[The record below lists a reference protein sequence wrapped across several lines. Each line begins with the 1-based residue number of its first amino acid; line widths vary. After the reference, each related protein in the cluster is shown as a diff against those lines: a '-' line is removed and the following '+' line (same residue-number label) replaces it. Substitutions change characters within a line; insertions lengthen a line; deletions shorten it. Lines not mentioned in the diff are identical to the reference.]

1 MGLVGLAHACS
12 HFFHLVLPP
21 LFPILKSE
29 FGVSYAELGLLP
41 ALFFAASGVMQI
53 VCGFLV
59 DHFGA
64 RRVLLS
70 GLALVSISILLSGFV
85 TEFWMLIPLAILG
98 GVGNSVFHPA
108 DLAILTA
115 KVSAPRLGRAYGTH
129 ALAGNIGWALAP
141 VFVMTV
147 VQFSDWKTALVL
159 SGLVGLVVWLLL
171 IVTGPE
177 LTDSGRNSA
186 RTRDRPSADAG
197 RENIRLLLSP
207 TVFSCF
213 LYFTFLSTA
222 LIGIQTFGVTAM
234 VQIYAIE
241 LTLATAGL
249 TVFLVASGTGVVCG
263 GFAADWT
270 DRHDLITISGMMVG
284 ALIFLGVGSA
294 GFSTSILIPA
304 LAVAGFASGMTTPS
318 RDMLVR
324 KSTPRGASGRVFG
337 FVYSGL
343 DLGSCLIPLVLGW
356 ILDRGPPDI
365 VFYII
370 ASMLMLTILT
380 VFRVRRYA
388 SLQLESA

>member
-186 RTRDRPSADAG
+186 RTRDRPSADAV

-270 DRHDLITISGMMVG
+270 DRHDLITISGMMIG

-356 ILDRGPPDI
+356 VLDRGTPKF

-388 SLQLESA
+388 SLQPESA

>member
-1 MGLVGLAHACS
+1 MSLVGLAHASS

-29 FGVSYAELGLLP
+29 FGVSYAQLGLLP

-85 TEFWMLIPLAILG
+85 SEFWMFIPLAIIG

-115 KVSAPRLGRAYGTH
+115 KVSGPRLGRAYGTH
-129 ALAGNIGWALAP
+129 ALSGNIGWALAP
-141 VFVMTV
+141 VFVMAV
-147 VQFSDWKTALVL
+147 VQFSDWRTALVL
-159 SGLVGLVVWLLL
+159 SGFVGLAVLLVL

-177 LTDSGRNSA
+177 LTDSGQSPAKTQAERS
-186 RTRDRPSADAG
+186 SDAI

-234 VQIYAIE
+234 VQIYTVPWE
-241 LTLATAGL
+241 LATTGL
-249 TVFLVASGTGVVCG
+249 TVFLIASGIGVVCG

-270 DRHDLITISGMMVG
+270 DRHDLITISGMMLG
-284 ALIFLGVGSA
+284 ALVFLAVGS
-294 GFSTSILIPA
+294 GEISTGVLIPA
-304 LAVAGFASGMTTPS
+304 LAIAGFASGTTTPS

-324 KSTPRGASGRVFG
+324 KSTPQGASGRVFG

-356 ILDRGPPDI
+356 VLDRGTPNI

-370 ASMLMLTILT
+370 ASMLMLTVLT
-380 VFRVRRYA
+380 VFRVRRFA
-388 SLQLESA
+388 SQPGYTA

>member
-186 RTRDRPSADAG
+186 RTRDRPSADAV

-270 DRHDLITISGMMVG
+270 DRHDLITISGMMIG

-356 ILDRGPPDI
+356 VLDRGTPNI

-388 SLQLESA
+388 SLQPESA

>member
-186 RTRDRPSADAG
+186 RTRDRPSADAV

-356 ILDRGPPDI
+356 VLDRGTPDI

-380 VFRVRRYA
+380 VFRVRRHA
-388 SLQLESA
+388 SLQPESA

>member
-85 TEFWMLIPLAILG
+85 TEFWMLIPLAIIG

-147 VQFSDWKTALVL
+147 VQFSDWQTALVL

-186 RTRDRPSADAG
+186 RTRDRRSADAV

-270 DRHDLITISGMMVG
+270 DRHDLITISGMMIG

-356 ILDRGPPDI
+356 VLDRGTPNI

-380 VFRVRRYA
+380 VFRVRHHA
-388 SLQLESA
+388 SLQPESA

>member
-186 RTRDRPSADAG
+186 RTRDRPSADAV

-270 DRHDLITISGMMVG
+270 DRHDLITISGMMIG

-356 ILDRGPPDI
+356 VLDRGTPKF

-380 VFRVRRYA
+380 VFRVRRHA
-388 SLQLESA
+388 SLQPESA

>member
-186 RTRDRPSADAG
+186 RARDRPSADAV

-270 DRHDLITISGMMVG
+270 DRHDLITISGMMIG

-356 ILDRGPPDI
+356 VLDRGTPDI

-380 VFRVRRYA
+380 VFRVRRHA
-388 SLQLESA
+388 SLQPESA

>member
-186 RTRDRPSADAG
+186 RTRDRPSADAV

-270 DRHDLITISGMMVG
+270 DRHDLITISGMMIG

-356 ILDRGPPDI
+356 VLDRGTPDI

-380 VFRVRRYA
+380 VFRVRRHA
-388 SLQLESA
+388 SLQPESA

>member
-64 RRVLLS
+64 RRVLRS

-147 VQFSDWKTALVL
+147 VQFSDWKMALVL

-186 RTRDRPSADAG
+186 RTRDRPSADAV

-270 DRHDLITISGMMVG
+270 DRHDLITISGMMIG

-356 ILDRGPPDI
+356 VLDRGTPKF

-388 SLQLESA
+388 SLQPESA

>member
-186 RTRDRPSADAG
+186 RARDRPSADAV

-270 DRHDLITISGMMVG
+270 DRHDLITISGMMIG

-356 ILDRGPPDI
+356 VLDRGTPDI

-388 SLQLESA
+388 SLQPESA